1 MSLRIGQRGRE
12 RAALV
17 RSFAAGWLTHRKD
30 RWAGEP
36 FILEDWQYENIVL
49 PIYGRLDRRGKR
61 RYDKALIG
69 LPRWNGKDETAA
81 LLALHHLFLEPVPDG
96 ECYAVAA
103 SRAQAA
109 ILFDTARKMVNANP
123 ELAAACN
130 VYRHEI
136 EVKETGCVFRC
147 LPHDADTAQG
157 FHPSFCVVD
166 ELHVHKDRRMLDAML
181 TGMAGREEPLLIVIT
196 TAGEQR
202 RGVWWEVRK
211 EWREDPSA
219 YVYWKGAA
227 DDEDARD
234 PKVWRAANPAS
245 WVSEERLA
253 KLYRSLP
260 LASWE
265 RYHLNRAPAHGANR
279 VFEPERWRACSAR
292 PHIDPERPCVL
303 GVDASQRRD
312 HTAVVLDQMDEEGRH
327 NVICFAFAAEEEGEI
342 MSAIDT
348 DAVGELIRE
357 LCASYNVTRIP
368 CDRAYNVRLMGQLL
382 AEGLPIEEFAQSD
395 QNMTRACQR
404 LFDAVAEERVRHGGD
419 EVLEEYVL
427 NAAVK
432 TGRQGGFRFTKPD
445 AEAKIDGAIALAMAV
460 DVAEAE
466 AGQRGIGVM
475 VF

>member
-1 MSLRIGQRGRE
+1 M
-12 RAALV
+12 
-17 RSFAAGWLTHRKD
+17 
-30 RWAGEP
+30 
-36 FILEDWQYENIVL
+36 
-49 PIYGRLDRRGKR
+49 
-61 RYDKALIG
+61 
-69 LPRWNGKDETAA
+69 
-81 LLALHHLFLEPVPDG
+81 
-96 ECYAVAA
+96 
-103 SRAQAA
+103 
-109 ILFDTARKMVNANP
+109 
-123 ELAAACN
+123 
-130 VYRHEI
+130 
-136 EVKETGCVFRC
+136 FRC

-181 TGMAGREEPLLIVIT
+181 TGMAGRDEPLLIVIT

-202 RGVWWEVRK
+202 RGVWWEVLK

-219 YVYWKGAA
+219 HVYWVGAS

-234 PKVWRAANPAS
+234 PAVWRAANPAS
-245 WVSEERLA
+245 WVSEARLA

-260 LASWE
+260 LASFE

-292 PHIDPERPCVL
+292 PAFDPERPCVL

-312 HTAVVLDQMDEEGRH
+312 HTAVVLDQMDSEGRH
-327 NVICFAFAAEEEGEI
+327 NVVCFAFAAEEEGEI

-357 LCASYNVTRIP
+357 LCASYNVVRIP

-404 LFDAVAEERVRHGGD
+404 LFDAVAEERVLSRRRRGARGVRLEHSREGGPHGRLSLHQARCRGEDRRRHRPGHGSRRGRGRVGPAAWHRGVGLLIVHSGG
-419 EVLEEYVL
+419 
-427 NAAVK
+427 AS
-432 TGRQGGFRFTKPD
+432 
-445 AEAKIDGAIALAMAV
+445 AECENPRAALAFRAGARSGSS
-460 DVAEAE
+460 AETSSLWSSSSRRSRSSAP
-466 AGQRGIGVM
+466 
-475 VF
+475 

>member
-1 MSLRIGQRGRE
+1 M
-12 RAALV
+12 
-17 RSFAAGWLTHRKD
+17 
-30 RWAGEP
+30 
-36 FILEDWQYENIVL
+36 
-49 PIYGRLDRRGKR
+49 
-61 RYDKALIG
+61 
-69 LPRWNGKDETAA
+69 
-81 LLALHHLFLEPVPDG
+81 
-96 ECYAVAA
+96 
-103 SRAQAA
+103 
-109 ILFDTARKMVNANP
+109 
-123 ELAAACN
+123 
-130 VYRHEI
+130 
-136 EVKETGCVFRC
+136 
-147 LPHDADTAQG
+147 
-157 FHPSFCVVD
+157 
-166 ELHVHKDRRMLDAML
+166 
-181 TGMAGREEPLLIVIT
+181 
-196 TAGEQR
+196 
-202 RGVWWEVRK
+202 
-211 EWREDPSA
+211 
-219 YVYWKGAA
+219 
-227 DDEDARD
+227 
-234 PKVWRAANPAS
+234 
-245 WVSEERLA
+245 SEERLA

-292 PHIDPERPCVL
+292 PVFDPERPCVL

-348 DAVGELIRE
+348 DAVGQLIRE

-382 AEGLPIEEFAQSD
+382 AEGLPIEEFAQTD

-404 LFDAVAEERVRHGGD
+404 LFDAVAEERVCARRRRGPRG
-419 EVLEEYVL
+419 VRL